1 MFGVKV
7 GALENGSSENVQSFR
22 RISEIFMLR
31 MSNILLWPDFI
42 FRFTKL
48 GREMN
53 DCLGVLHSFTT
64 NIIQEKKKRYLR
76 GEKEQN
82 CGKRKALLDMLLERH
97 IEAGELGE
105 EDIRE
110 EVDTFALAGHET
122 VSTTIIWTLY
132 LIGLHPEIQAKIH
145 EELDR
150 VFGGDFAR
158 PISEEDLS
166 QLQYLERVLKETNR
180 LCPAVPLFGRNIPE
194 TTEICGQTLP
204 KGTSC
209 IVLTYFLHR
218 DEEVFP
224 NPEKFD
230 PDRFS
235 PEKCLKIPELA
246 YVPFGAGPRNCIGQ
260 RFALMEIK
268 TLVSSILR
276 NFTIESLDPR
286 DKILS
291 FIYITLRPSSP
302 IRIRIRPRK
311 NQKSW

>member
-1 MFGVKV
+1 
-7 GALENGSSENVQSFR
+7 
-22 RISEIFMLR
+22 
-31 MSNILLWPDFI
+31 
-42 FRFTKL
+42 
-48 GREMN
+48 
-53 DCLGVLHSFTT
+53 
-64 NIIQEKKKRYLR
+64 
-76 GEKEQN
+76 
-82 CGKRKALLDMLLERH
+82 
-97 IEAGELGE
+97 
-105 EDIRE
+105 
-110 EVDTFALAGHET
+110 
-122 VSTTIIWTLY
+122 
-132 LIGLHPEIQAKIH
+132 
-145 EELDR
+145 
-150 VFGGDFAR
+150 
-158 PISEEDLS
+158 
-166 QLQYLERVLKETNR
+166 
-180 LCPAVPLFGRNIPE
+180 
-194 TTEICGQTLP
+194 GQTLP

-209 IVLTYFLHR
+209 IILTYFLHR

-268 TLVSSILR
+268 TLVSAILR

-311 NQKSW
+311 NQKSC